1 MFLFVFFLQGETVMS
16 DELEEAY
23 NAILNQRVPVKW
35 RVSRNTLC
43 HCQLLVF
50 TRNACNSVTY
60 MYMFLR
66 QNASYESTK
75 PLGAWT
81 LDLCERVAFF
91 NEWSR
96 SVVAACYRAVKP
108 KMLGPKPSPAA
119 AQVQAASAE
128 AVPAPMTSLTSVSSA
143 ASVTSGEGEAGG
155 ESKSTSGPKMESIE
169 ERDEETTETTTDAK
183 QKPPNTPPTMTT
195 TTTTTTTAAA
205 TAVVEPAASYVHPRS
220 FWLSAFFFPQG
231 FLTAVMQMHAR
242 KLGVSV
248 DSLEFH
254 FNILRSNLS
263 EDWLTDLKQRL
274 DVRRLAFEGEVPPKD
289 GVLVFG
295 LFLDGARWDA
305 EKHALGNSLP
315 GQRFSRLPEM
325 HFQPVQT
332 VRHWSV

>member
-1 MFLFVFFLQGETVMS
+1 M
-16 DELEEAY
+16 
-23 NAILNQRVPVKW
+23 
-35 RVSRNTLC
+35 
-43 HCQLLVF
+43 
-50 TRNACNSVTY
+50 
-60 MYMFLR
+60 
-66 QNASYESTK
+66 
-75 PLGAWT
+75 
-81 LDLCERVAFF
+81 
-91 NEWSR
+91 
-96 SVVAACYRAVKP
+96 VAACYRAVKP

-119 AQVQAASAE
+119 AQVQATSAE

-143 ASVTSGEGEAGG
+143 ATETSGEGEAGG
-155 ESKSTSGPKMESIE
+155 ESKSTSEPKMESIE
-169 ERDEETTETTTDAK
+169 ERDEETTETTEAK
-183 QKPPNTPPTMTT
+183 QKPPSTPPT
-195 TTTTTTTAAA
+195 TTTTTTTA
-205 TAVVEPAASYVHPRS
+205 TAVAVAEPVASYVHPRS

-242 KLGVSV
+242 KMGVSV

-274 DVRRLAFEGEVPPKD
+274 DVRRLAFEGEVPPED

-332 VRHWSV
+332 VRHRSV